1 MLGNMTIN
9 IITDLEEKVNRAID
23 MIADLKQNK
32 QELEKENENLNR
44 QVDVV
49 RAEFDEYKKTAES
62 KIAEAID
69 AKPDFDVDEVKT
81 RLSKLAGKLAAL
93 EDSWT

>member
-1 MLGNMTIN
+1 MTIN
-9 IITDLEEKVNRAID
+9 IINDLETKVNRAIEV
-23 MIADLKQNK
+23 IGDLKEVK
-32 QELEKENENLNR
+32 QELKKENENLNR
-44 QVDVV
+44 QLDNV
-49 RAEFDEYKKTAES
+49 RVEFDEYKKTAES
-62 KIAEAID
+62 KIAEAIN

>member
-1 MLGNMTIN
+1 MTIN
-9 IITDLEEKVNRAID
+9 IISDLEEKVNRAIE
-23 MIADLKQNK
+23 MIGELKENK
-32 QELEKENENLNR
+32 RELEKENENLNR
-44 QVDVV
+44 QVDGI

-62 KIAEAID
+62 KISEAIN

>member
-1 MLGNMTIN
+1 MTIN
-9 IITDLEEKVNRAID
+9 IISDLEEKVNRAID
-23 MIADLKQNK
+23 MIGELKENK
-32 QELEKENENLNR
+32 QELEKENENLNS
-44 QVDVV
+44 QIDVV

-62 KIAEAID
+62 KIAEAIES
-69 AKPDFDVDEVKT
+69 KPDFDVDEVKT

>member
-1 MLGNMTIN
+1 MTIN
-9 IITDLEEKVNRAID
+9 IINDLEEKVNRAIE

-44 QVDVV
+44 QMDSLKV
-49 RAEFDEYKKTAES
+49 EFDEYKKTAES
-62 KIAEAID
+62 KIKEAID